1 MSDARTNPPKEGDKE
16 LNSILDEFFEPKGE
30 RYLSDL
36 SDKLKALIA
45 QKETAARISELTKM
59 YKDWGEHS
67 LIPWEDYI
75 EARLLELGDSDG
87 KD

>member
-16 LNSILDEFFEPKGE
+16 LNNILDWFTEPGKGE
-30 RYLSDL
+30 RYLSELQDEL
-36 SDKLKALIA
+36 QKWCA

-59 YKDWGEHS
+59 YKEWGEHS

-75 EARLLELGDSDG
+75 EERISKLKAGDA
-87 KD
+87 